1 MQSHARVVVVG
12 GGAVGANVLYS
23 LTRRGWTDVVL
34 LERTELTAGS
44 TWHAAGLIPLYSH
57 SHTHGRLVIKTI
69 EIYEGLE
76 ADTGQAVGW
85 HKCGSLRL
93 ASNPDRLDEYRW
105 HVAKAATQGVDAEI
119 LTPHEVGKV
128 WPLIEHGERILGGL
142 YHRQDGH
149 IAPAD
154 VTQALA
160 KGARDRGA
168 KIHRNT
174 EVIGFERTASH
185 EWKIRTNAGAI
196 TCEHV
201 VVATG
206 NYAQRTARMLGIA
219 YPAVPVIHQYMVTET
234 VPELVERRR
243 SGLPELPIL
252 KDDRYLGYLRE
263 EGSGL
268 MFGPYEA
275 PDDLELFAVDDVP
288 EWFGA
293 DLLPDKLDPVM
304 PHIEAAMQLVPA
316 FARVGIKRH
325 VRGPICTTPDNM
337 PLAGP
342 APGLRN
348 LWLAEGVAG
357 GIVMG
362 GGLGHYLAE
371 MIVEGECSIDFT
383 EYDPRRFGGH
393 TSTPYACIKNREAF
407 GNNFGIHLP
416 DYEWPAA
423 RPLKT
428 SPCYDRL
435 RAQGAVFGASNGWE
449 TPVWFAPDGV
459 KPRDRYSF
467 RRSNYF
473 PHVGNE
479 VAAVREAAG
488 LIDMT
493 AMAKFEV
500 EGERAVPWLDHLLA
514 NHLPSRPG
522 GIRLCHMLTERGT
535 VAGEFTVV
543 RLGAARFYLIGSP
556 RAEALYDDM
565 LTKLLPEDRSVRL
578 RNATLERG
586 CFTVVGPRAR
596 EILQDMSGTSLANE
610 SFPWL
615 TAQSSTVALAPD
627 VRMLRINFEGEL
639 GWELYHPIAYQ
650 LHLFDAIMEAGRPHG
665 LKLVGNRAID
675 ALRLE
680 KSYRNVWRDIN
691 GEHTALESGLD
702 RFIALDKAEFV
713 GQAAVLRQKET
724 GISRRLVTLRIHPAG
739 EAEAMGNEG
748 LYSNGELVGR
758 ITSANH
764 AHHLGF
770 NIGLGYVAQRFAKAG
785 TSLQLQILED
795 MARVEVIA
803 DSPHDPDGT
812 RSRA

>member
-1 MQSHARVVVVG
+1 
-12 GGAVGANVLYS
+12 
-23 LTRRGWTDVVL
+23 
-34 LERTELTAGS
+34 
-44 TWHAAGLIPLYSH
+44 
-57 SHTHGRLVIKTI
+57 
-69 EIYEGLE
+69 
-76 ADTGQAVGW
+76 
-85 HKCGSLRL
+85 
-93 ASNPDRLDEYRW
+93 
-105 HVAKAATQGVDAEI
+105 
-119 LTPHEVGKV
+119 
-128 WPLIEHGERILGGL
+128 
-142 YHRQDGH
+142 
-149 IAPAD
+149 
-154 VTQALA
+154 
-160 KGARDRGA
+160 
-168 KIHRNT
+168 
-174 EVIGFERTASH
+174 
-185 EWKIRTNAGAI
+185 
-196 TCEHV
+196 
-201 VVATG
+201 
-206 NYAQRTARMLGIA
+206 
-219 YPAVPVIHQYMVTET
+219 
-234 VPELVERRR
+234 
-243 SGLPELPIL
+243 
-252 KDDRYLGYLRE
+252 
-263 EGSGL
+263 
-268 MFGPYEA
+268 
-275 PDDLELFAVDDVP
+275 
-288 EWFGA
+288 
-293 DLLPDKLDPVM
+293 
-304 PHIEAAMQLVPA
+304 
-316 FARVGIKRH
+316 
-325 VRGPICTTPDNM
+325 
-337 PLAGP
+337 
-342 APGLRN
+342 
-348 LWLAEGVAG
+348 
-357 GIVMG
+357 
-362 GGLGHYLAE
+362 
-371 MIVEGECSIDFT
+371 
-383 EYDPRRFGGH
+383 
-393 TSTPYACIKNREAF
+393 
-407 GNNFGIHLP
+407 
-416 DYEWPAA
+416 
-423 RPLKT
+423 
-428 SPCYDRL
+428 
-435 RAQGAVFGASNGWE
+435 VFGASNGWE

-459 KPRDRYSF
+459 EPRDRYSF

-543 RLGAARFYLIGSP
+543 RLGSARFYLIGSP